1 MATEYSRCPT
11 ITETQANMMPLQTAE
26 KCGGD
31 SSVRDN
37 EKEEE
42 QQEDSHRIKE
52 SWEDDDCGNS
62 SPHRVVDKKYFEDNS
77 GPK

>member
-1 MATEYSRCPT
+1 
-11 ITETQANMMPLQTAE
+11 MPLQTAE

-37 EKEEE
+37 E
-42 QQEDSHRIKE
+42 QEVQDSNRIKE

-62 SPHRVVDKKYFEDNS
+62 SPHRVVDKKYFEDNL